1 MGGDLT
7 VAVVYWSKHSSH
19 SENEALN
26 ETEQWKEQMLGYFF
40 HSYKLSLMPKLSEK
54 YCGHNTKKETTI
66 FNLTYTFLKLFPYL
80 EWSS

>member
-1 MGGDLT
+1 MKQSNEK
-7 VAVVYWSKHSSH
+7 SKC
-19 SENEALN
+19 
-26 ETEQWKEQMLGYFF
+26 WDIFF

-80 EWSS
+80 EWS